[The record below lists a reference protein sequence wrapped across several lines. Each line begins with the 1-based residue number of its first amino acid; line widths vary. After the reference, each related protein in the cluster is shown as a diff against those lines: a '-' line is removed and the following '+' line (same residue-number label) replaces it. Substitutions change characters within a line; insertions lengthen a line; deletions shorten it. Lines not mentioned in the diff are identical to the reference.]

1 MIQFHLCI
9 FHVAHITLQH
19 THTDSFSQH
28 IALYIFIFRCARKNS
43 CITILLACSVFC
55 LCLSLSTFVP
65 NKNRTFVCFFSFLFD
80 WSIISVGFFFF
91 FRVFFCSSLLS
102 FTAHFHDCMY
112 LCVCDRFRWTIMTVV
127 SQYVVFSLEFIYL
140 VCYTQLHK
148 YASICVQNH
157 SKRKKQLSACLP
169 LLLTFSFVRS
179 FFSVHLKVTH
189 RHKRAI

>member
-9 FHVAHITLQH
+9 FHVAHITHYTLAH
-19 THTDSFSQH
+19 THRLFLSTHSTLYFYFSLCSQ
-28 IALYIFIFRCARKNS
+28 KNS
-43 CITILLACSVFC
+43 CITILLACSVSFC
-55 LCLSLSTFVP
+55 VCLSLSTFVP

-127 SQYVVFSLEFIYL
+127 SQYVVFF
-140 VCYTQLHK
+140 
-148 YASICVQNH
+148 A
-157 SKRKKQLSACLP
+157 
-169 LLLTFSFVRS
+169 
-179 FFSVHLKVTH
+179 
-189 RHKRAI
+189 